1 MSKINSRR
9 KNVKAII
16 AVVASALVFLT
27 VNAVIPTKSE
37 AEIYNSTVRLHVLAN
52 SNEEL
57 DQSLKLKVR
66 DAILEEIENYSPKSK
81 EEALSM
87 IEENKDILVKIAED
101 VSKKEGF
108 DYPVSIEVGY
118 ESYPTREYEGFALP
132 AGEYTSV
139 RVLIGNGEGENWW
152 CVLYPPL
159 CTSTAT
165 VIDDEAY
172 VDVGLTK
179 DQYNLITQSNG
190 QYKVKFKLLEMAS
203 QVFGFKYD

>member
-1 MSKINSRR
+1 M
-9 KNVKAII
+9 KAII
-16 AVVASALVFLT
+16 SAVTSVLVFLT

-37 AEIYNSTVRLHVLAN
+37 AQIYDSTVRLHVLAN
-52 SNEEL
+52 SDNEQ
-57 DQSLKLKVR
+57 DQELKLKVR
-66 DAILEEIENYSPKSK
+66 DAILEEIENYNPKTK
-81 EEALSM
+81 EEALFM
-87 IEENKDILVKIAED
+87 VEENKRNLIKIAEN

-108 DYPVSIEVGY
+108 NYPVSIEVGY
-118 ESYPTREYEGFALP
+118 ENYPTREYEGFALP

-139 RVLIGNGEGENWW
+139 RVLIGSGEGANWW

-165 VIDDEAY
+165 VIDDETCI
-172 VDVGLTK
+172 DVGLTK
-179 DQYNLITQSNG
+179 DQYNLITQNSG